1 MKKELR
7 RVAIKEGKVERLLSR
22 RNLLKLGVT
31 GAVLTSLNRG
41 CEKKSV
47 PEPPYQSNEVFELT
61 DGTSLYDDFD
71 GNGNLQTYNQQ
82 NLAESGKL
90 SSRLWQPMDGA
101 KVVQNQAARGL
112 LTVINEDGQRVE
124 YGVQQPHE
132 SQGSDRKLIEQEIET
147 VYDADGHKIRSSPH
161 IPGRPYRAS
170 QSHFWVGTRDGV
182 LDTDAGSAIIQKSH
196 LYGAAK
202 TVAADGRGWVLRMSY
217 SLPGLMVCL
226 LENPRGIGP
235 ADFGAFSADVMVS
248 AASTARFFYA
258 ALNYHTTIPEQ
269 PPGKSWFTDL
279 GIGKSPSGEV
289 YLFAQCCNVNTGY
302 GVYFHLGP
310 AQLDKWYNLKLKI
323 VTRSEDP
330 TLKDTEFRLEYYVDG
345 VRKETEIPEDSEL
358 LLDPARTES
367 GPSRFLIIYAEQAE
381 GECIACFDNVR
392 AAYNNR
398 LS

>member
-1 MKKELR
+1 
-7 RVAIKEGKVERLLSR
+7 
-22 RNLLKLGVT
+22 
-31 GAVLTSLNRG
+31 
-41 CEKKSV
+41 
-47 PEPPYQSNEVFELT
+47 
-61 DGTSLYDDFD
+61 
-71 GNGNLQTYNQQ
+71 
-82 NLAESGKL
+82 
-90 SSRLWQPMDGA
+90 
-101 KVVQNQAARGL
+101 
-112 LTVINEDGQRVE
+112 
-124 YGVQQPHE
+124 
-132 SQGSDRKLIEQEIET
+132 
-147 VYDADGHKIRSSPH
+147 
-161 IPGRPYRAS
+161 
-170 QSHFWVGTRDGV
+170 
-182 LDTDAGSAIIQKSH
+182 
-196 LYGAAK
+196 
-202 TVAADGRGWVLRMSY
+202 
-217 SLPGLMVCL
+217 
-226 LENPRGIGP
+226 
-235 ADFGAFSADVMVS
+235 MVS